1 MRTETT
7 TKTWYSFDELS
18 DEAKEYAV
26 RDFCDINVSHE
37 WWESIYD
44 DAKNVGIKIMGFDID
59 RGNYIETRLIHDIDF
74 TVHVILKNHGEETDT
89 HKLAKQYDTDKTQLL
104 EKYAAEISE
113 EDFYDFDNDL
123 DDQDAE
129 FTRAI
134 GEEYLTLLR
143 QEYEYLTSEEAIIE
157 TIQANDYEFDENG
170 NR

>member
-7 TKTWYSFDELS
+7 TKTWYKFDELS

-26 RDFCDINVSHE
+26 RDFYDINVSHE

-59 RGNYIETRLIHDIDF
+59 RGNYIETRLIYDIDF
-74 TVHVILKNHGEETDT
+74 TVHSILKSHGEETDIY
-89 HKLAKQYDTDKTQLL
+89 KLAKQYDTDKTQLL
-104 EKYAAEISE
+104 EKYAAEIAE

-134 GEEYLTLLR
+134 GEEYLSLLR
-143 QEYEYLTSEEAIIE
+143 QEYEYLTSTEAIIE